1 MTVIADDPA
10 SDESVSQTQ
19 EVLNAGGKSFEDR
32 QREAQKQ
39 RKRKKKKSD
48 KTLVASSFSDLYKL
62 TGETLGEGSYGK
74 VETSLLR

>member
-39 RKRKKKKSD
+39 RKRRKKKSD
-48 KTLVASSFSDLYKL
+48 KTLVLQLNRRNSW
-62 TGETLGEGSYGK
+62 
-74 VETSLLR
+74 